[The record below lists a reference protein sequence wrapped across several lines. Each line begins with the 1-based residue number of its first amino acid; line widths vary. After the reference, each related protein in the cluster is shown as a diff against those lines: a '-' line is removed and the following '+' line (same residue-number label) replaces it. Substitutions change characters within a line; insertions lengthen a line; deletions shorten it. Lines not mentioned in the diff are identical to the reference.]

1 MVEFLNELDHMNN
14 FFRRLPLTTKLL
26 LLTLF
31 PILLIVYL
39 SIGIYQEK
47 TRSVQLI
54 QGYIE
59 RISESADIA
68 ELISTL
74 QMERRYSFAY
84 ALKKDM
90 DSREQMGAQRL
101 VTDLAIKKLDQ
112 RNDSTLRNFEDYTF
126 LKNLGGIRSAID
138 SGTSQDVVMQ
148 YYTTAIFRLNTLNVV
163 VPVGNNSYL
172 NPVFNDLVT
181 QKILSEMTTYLG
193 IIRSNFYNVLYTKKN
208 MVGTLYGLS
217 GVFDIYKSYEAELL
231 TKASPSFLE
240 EYKSISQ
247 NTALRPTMRYITKT
261 FQKFYFDSL
270 YDAETWWKISGEGTD
285 QLKNL
290 QQDII
295 PRVEASMNTIYNKE
309 VLGKQSALAFLV
321 IAVLVV
327 FGIMFYTTQVI
338 TQMLTGLNE
347 AAQKIARGI
356 TGVQI
361 SNDSHDV
368 IGSLGESISK
378 IDAHNKQLADAAD
391 AIGKGNFNVPFDPR
405 SEDDVLGT
413 AIIRMKDNLRRF
425 TMEIEKSKEQFREVA
440 DSAPVMIWMTDE
452 NKECIFV
459 NKGWLKFT
467 GKIKEQELGYGWI
480 EGMYP
485 DDYTRCAEVFEDAFM
500 QRKEY
505 SLEYRFRREDGEY
518 RWVRETGIPRYSAE
532 GKFEGYIGS
541 CIDVHETKMHEQRK
555 DDFIRMAS
563 HELKTPVTSI
573 KGYVQLL
580 LTMFRDHETSNANI
594 SSQAIQTSLS
604 TIDKQI
610 IKLNRLMSELLDLSR
625 IDSGKLELKMQNFDL
640 VDLVKET
647 VDDVQQTTQHQ
658 ILVNDKADC
667 RFFGDKDRIGQ
678 VLLNLLTNAV
688 KYSPKTNSIE
698 VNINKPSQNII
709 SISVKDHG
717 IGIDKKDHEKIFERF
732 YRVEGKTEQTYP
744 GFGIGLF
751 IASEIINRHNGTI
764 SVESEK
770 SKGSTFTFTL
780 PIAVN

>member
-1 MVEFLNELDHMNN
+1 MNN
-14 FFRRLPLTTKLL
+14 FFKRLPLTTKLL

-39 SIGIYQEK
+39 SIQIYHEK
-47 TRSVQLI
+47 TRNVQLI
-54 QGYIE
+54 QGYLE
-59 RISESADIA
+59 RIDESVDIA
-68 ELISTL
+68 DLISSL
-74 QMERRYSFAY
+74 QTERRYSFAY

-90 DSREQMGAQRL
+90 DSHTQMEAQRL
-101 VTDLAIKKLDQ
+101 VTDLAIKKLNN
-112 RNDSTLRNFEDYTF
+112 RNDSTLRNFEEYTS
-126 LKNLGGIRSAID
+126 LENLDGVRSAID
-138 SGTSQDVVMQ
+138 SGTSQEVVMQ

-172 NPVFNDLVT
+172 KPVFNDLVT
-181 QKILSEMTTYLG
+181 QKILSEMVTYLG
-193 IIRSNFYNVLYTKKN
+193 IIRSSFYNVLYTKEN

-217 GVFDIYKSYEAELL
+217 GIFDIYKSYEKELVA
-231 TKASPSFLE
+231 KGSPAFLE
-240 EYKSISQ
+240 EYRKILQ
-247 NTALRPTMRYITKT
+247 NTSLRPTMRYINKT
-261 FQKFYFDSL
+261 FQKSHFDSL
-270 YDAETWWKISGEGTD
+270 YDAETWWRISAAGTD
-285 QLKNL
+285 QLRNL

-295 PRVEASMNTIYNKE
+295 ERVQVSMNKVYSKE
-309 VLGKQSALAFLV
+309 VVSQQSVLALLI
-321 IAVLVV
+321 IAVLLV
-327 FGIMFYTTQVI
+327 FAIMFYTTQVI
-338 TQMLTGLNE
+338 THMLTGLNE
-347 AAQKIARGI
+347 SAQKIARGI
-356 TGVQI
+356 TGVPVQ
-361 SNDSHDV
+361 NVSHDV

-391 AIGKGNFNVPFDPR
+391 AIGKGNFNTPFEPR

-452 NKECIFV
+452 NKQCNFV

-467 GKIKEQELGYGWI
+467 GRKKEQELGYGWI
-480 EGMYP
+480 EGMHP
-485 DDYTRCAEVFEDAFM
+485 DDYTRCSEVFEDACS
-500 QRKEY
+500 RRREY

-518 RWVRETGIPRYSAE
+518 RWVRETGTPRYSGE

-541 CIDVHETKMHEQRK
+541 CMDVHETKMHEQRK

-580 LTMFRDHETSNANI
+580 LAMFRDHDVNKEKIPTKD
-594 SSQAIQTSLS
+594 IQTSLA

-640 VDLVKET
+640 NDLVKET
-647 VDDVQQTTQHQ
+647 VDDVQQMTKHE
-658 ILVNDKADC
+658 ILIDNKADC
-667 RFFGDKDRIGQ
+667 KLFGDKDRIGQ
-678 VLLNLLTNAV
+678 VLSNLLTNAI
-688 KYSPKTNSIE
+688 KYSPKTNSIQ
-698 VNINKPSQNII
+698 VNVRQPSQNII
-709 SISVKDHG
+709 SISVKDQG

-751 IASEIINRHNGTI
+751 IASEIVNRHNGTI

-780 PIAVN
+780 PIAVS

>member
-1 MVEFLNELDHMNN
+1 MNN

-68 ELISTL
+68 DLISTL

-101 VTDLAIKKLDQ
+101 TTDLAIKKLDQ
-112 RNDSTLRNFEDYTF
+112 RNDSTLRNFEEYTF
-126 LKNLGGIRSAID
+126 LKNLKGIRSAID

-148 YYTTAIFRLNTLNVV
+148 YYTTAIFRLNTLNIV

-240 EYKSISQ
+240 EYKRISQ
-247 NTALRPTMRYITKT
+247 NTALRPTMRYITKS

-270 YDAETWWKISGEGTD
+270 YDAETWWKVSGEGTD

-356 TGVQI
+356 TGVPI

-467 GKIKEQELGYGWI
+467 GKVKEQELGYGWI

-485 DDYTRCAEVFEDAFM
+485 DDYARCSEVFEDAFM
-500 QRKEY
+500 QRREY

-541 CIDVHETKMHEQRK
+541 CMDVHETKMHEQRK

-580 LTMFRDHETSNANI
+580 LTMFRDHDTSDANI
-594 SSQAIQTSLS
+594 SSQAIQTSLA

-625 IDSGKLELKMQNFDL
+625 IDSGKLELKMQNFDR

-698 VNINKPSQNII
+698 VNIYKPSQNII

>member
-1 MVEFLNELDHMNN
+1 MNN

-39 SIGIYQEK
+39 SIGIYREK
-47 TRSVQLI
+47 TRNVELI

-59 RISESADIA
+59 RIDESADIA
-68 ELISTL
+68 DLISSL
-74 QMERRYSFAY
+74 QSERRTSFAY
-84 ALKKDM
+84 AIKRDVNSRTEM
-90 DSREQMGAQRL
+90 DAQRL
-101 VTDLAIKKLDQ
+101 VTDLAIKKLRR
-112 RNDSTLRNFEDYTF
+112 RNDSMLTSFEEYTSLRNLDR
-126 LKNLGGIRSAID
+126 IRAAID

-163 VPVGNNSYL
+163 VPVTNNRYL
-172 NPVFNDLVT
+172 EPVFNDLII
-181 QKILSEMTTYLG
+181 QKILSEMVTYLG

-208 MVGTLYGLS
+208 MANTLYGLL
-217 GVFDIYKSYEAELL
+217 GVFEIYKSYETELL
-231 TKASPSFLE
+231 AKAPPPFLQ
-240 EYKSISQ
+240 EYKRTSQ
-247 NTALRPTMRYITKT
+247 NSALRPTIRYITKT
-261 FQKFYFDSL
+261 FEKFHFDSL
-270 YDAETWWKISGEGTD
+270 YDAETWWKISGDGTD
-285 QLKNL
+285 ELKNL
-290 QQDII
+290 QHDIMQ
-295 PRVEASMNTIYNKE
+295 RVQANMNTIYNKE
-309 VLGKQSALAFLV
+309 VLSKQSTLAFLA
-321 IAVLVV
+321 IAVVVV
-327 FGIMFYTTQVI
+327 FGIMLYTTQVI

-347 AAQKIARGI
+347 AAQKISRGI
-356 TGVQI
+356 TGVPVA
-361 SNDSHDV
+361 NESHDV
-368 IGSLGESISK
+368 IGSLGQSISK

-405 SEDDVLGT
+405 SEDDILGT

-452 NKECIFV
+452 NKQCNFV

-467 GKIKEQELGYGWI
+467 GRKKEEELGYGWI
-480 EGMYP
+480 EGMHP
-485 DDYTRCAEVFEDAFM
+485 EDYSRCSEVFDHAFS
-500 QRKEY
+500 QRREY

-532 GKFEGYIGS
+532 GKFEGFIGS
-541 CIDVHETKMHEQRK
+541 CIDIHETKMHEDRK

-580 LTMFRDHETSNANI
+580 LNMFRDYEAGKENI
-594 SSQAIQTSLS
+594 SSQMIQTSLA

-625 IDSGKLELKMQNFDL
+625 IDSGKLDLKMQNFD
-640 VDLVKET
+640 VNDLVRET
-647 VDDVQQTTQHQ
+647 VDDLQQTTRHE
-658 ILVNDKADC
+658 IRIKNNVDC
-667 RFFGDKDRIGQ
+667 KLFGDKDRIGQ
-678 VLLNLLTNAV
+678 VLLNLLTNAI

-698 VNINKPSQNII
+698 VDVYRPSQNII
-709 SISVKDHG
+709 SISVRDHG

-751 IASEIINRHNGTI
+751 IASEIVNRHNGTI
-764 SVESEK
+764 YVESEK

-780 PIAVN
+780 PISAS

>member
-1 MVEFLNELDHMNN
+1 MNN
-14 FFRRLPLTTKLL
+14 FFRRLPLTVKLL

-31 PILLIVYL
+31 PILLIAYL
-39 SIGIYQEK
+39 SIQIYHEK
-47 TRSVQLI
+47 TRNVQLI

-59 RISESADIA
+59 RIDESADIS
-68 ELISTL
+68 ELIGSL
-74 QMERRYSFAY
+74 QMERRHSFAY
-84 ALKKDM
+84 ALRKDP
-90 DSREQMGAQRL
+90 DSRTQMKAQRQ

-112 RNDSTLRNFEDYTF
+112 RNDSTLRNFEDYTS
-126 LKNLGGIRSAID
+126 LKNLDAIRFAID

-148 YYTTAIFRLNTLNVV
+148 YYTAAIFRLNTLNVV
-163 VPVGNNSYL
+163 VPVGNNAYL
-172 NPVFNDLVT
+172 KPVFNDLVT

-208 MVGTLYGLS
+208 MVGTLYALS
-217 GVFDIYKSYEAELL
+217 GIVDIYRSYETELL
-231 TKASPSFLE
+231 TKGSPAFLD
-240 EYKSISQ
+240 EYKRASQ
-247 NTALRPTMRYITKT
+247 NTALRPTMRYINKT

-270 YDAETWWKISGEGTD
+270 YDGETWWKISGEGAD

-290 QQDII
+290 QEDII
-295 PRVEASMNTIYNKE
+295 KRVQVRMNNVYSKE
-309 VLGKQSALAFLV
+309 VISQQSTLALLI

-327 FGIMFYTTQVI
+327 FAIMFYTTQII

-347 AAQKIARGI
+347 AAQKISQGLTGI
-356 TGVQI
+356 EIPAV
-361 SNDSHDV
+361 SHDV

-405 SEDDVLGT
+405 SEDDVLGI

-440 DSAPVMIWMTDE
+440 DSAPVMIWMTDD
-452 NKECIFV
+452 NKQCNFV

-467 GKIKEQELGYGWI
+467 GRKKDEELGYGWI

-485 DDYTRCAEVFEDAFM
+485 EDYTRCSEVFEDAFT
-500 QRKEY
+500 QRREY

-532 GKFEGYIGS
+532 AKFEGFIGS
-541 CIDVHETKMHEQRK
+541 CIDIHETKLHEQRK

-580 LTMFRDHETSNANI
+580 LTMFRDYEASKENI
-594 SSQAIQTSLS
+594 PSQAIQTSLS

-640 VDLVKET
+640 NDLIRET
-647 VDDVQQTTQHQ
+647 VDDVQQTTRHE
-658 ILVNDKADC
+658 ILINNKANC
-667 RFFGDKDRIGQ
+667 QLFGDKDRIAQ
-678 VLLNLLTNAV
+678 VLLNLLTNAI

-698 VNINKPSQNII
+698 VNVYKPSQNII
-709 SISVKDHG
+709 SISVSDHG
-717 IGIDKKDHEKIFERF
+717 IGIDKKDHERIFERF

-751 IASEIINRHNGTI
+751 IASEIVNRHNGTI
-764 SVESEK
+764 YVESEK

-780 PIAVN
+780 PISAS

>member
-1 MVEFLNELDHMNN
+1 MNN
-14 FFRRLPLTTKLL
+14 FFRRLSLTAKLL

-31 PILLIVYL
+31 PIILIVYL
-39 SIGIYQEK
+39 SIGIYREK
-47 TRSVQLI
+47 TRNVELI

-59 RISESADIA
+59 RIDESADIA
-68 ELISTL
+68 DLVSNL
-74 QMERRYSFAY
+74 QTERRHSFAF

-90 DSREQMGAQRL
+90 DSRTQMDAQRL

-112 RNDSTLRNFEDYTF
+112 RNDSILKNFEDYTS
-126 LKNLGGIRSAID
+126 LRTLGAVRSAID

-148 YYTTAIFRLNTLNVV
+148 YFTTAIFRLNTLNVV
-163 VPVGNNSYL
+163 VPVSNNRYL
-172 NPVFNDLVT
+172 KPVFNDLVT
-181 QKILSEMTTYLG
+181 QKILSEMVTYLG

-217 GVFDIYKSYEAELL
+217 GVFEIYKSYETELL
-231 TKASPSFLE
+231 AKASPPFLE
-240 EYKSISQ
+240 QYKRTSE
-247 NTALRPTMRYITKT
+247 NTALRPTMRFVIKT

-270 YDAETWWKISGEGTD
+270 YDAETWWKISGDGTD
-285 QLKNL
+285 QLRNL
-290 QQDII
+290 QQDLINS
-295 PRVEASMNTIYNKE
+295 VQASMNTIYNKE
-309 VLGKQSALAFLV
+309 VLGKQSTLAFLA
-321 IAVLVV
+321 IAVVVV
-327 FGIMFYTTQVI
+327 FGIMLYTTQVI
-338 TQMLTGLNE
+338 TQMLSGLND

-356 TGVQI
+356 TGVPI
-361 SNDSHDV
+361 GNVSHDV

-452 NKECIFV
+452 NKQCNFV
-459 NKGWLKFT
+459 NKGWLRFT
-467 GKIKEQELGYGWI
+467 GRKKEEELGYGWI
-480 EGMYP
+480 EGMHP
-485 DDYTRCAEVFEDAFM
+485 DDYTRCSELFDDAFM
-500 QRKEY
+500 HQREY

-532 GKFEGYIGS
+532 GTFEGYIGS

-580 LTMFRDHETSNANI
+580 LTMFRDYDARKENI

-604 TIDKQI
+604 TIDKQV

-625 IDSGKLELKMQNFDL
+625 IDSGKLELKMQSFDL
-640 VDLVKET
+640 NDLVKET
-647 VDDVQQTTQHQ
+647 VDDVQQTTRHQ
-658 ILVNDKADC
+658 ILINNVPDC
-667 RFFGDKDRIGQ
+667 RLFGDKDRIGQ
-678 VLLNLLTNAV
+678 VLLNLLTNAI

-698 VNINKPSQNII
+698 VNVYRPSKDIV

-717 IGIDKKDHEKIFERF
+717 IGIDKKDHERIFERF

-751 IASEIINRHNGTI
+751 IASEIVYRHNGTI

-780 PIAVN
+780 PVSAS

>member
-1 MVEFLNELDHMNN
+1 
-14 FFRRLPLTTKLL
+14 
-26 LLTLF
+26 
-31 PILLIVYL
+31 
-39 SIGIYQEK
+39 
-47 TRSVQLI
+47 VQ
-54 QGYIE
+54 
-59 RISESADIA
+59 
-68 ELISTL
+68 
-74 QMERRYSFAY
+74 
-84 ALKKDM
+84 
-90 DSREQMGAQRL
+90 
-101 VTDLAIKKLDQ
+101 
-112 RNDSTLRNFEDYTF
+112 
-126 LKNLGGIRSAID
+126 
-138 SGTSQDVVMQ
+138 
-148 YYTTAIFRLNTLNVV
+148 
-163 VPVGNNSYL
+163 
-172 NPVFNDLVT
+172 
-181 QKILSEMTTYLG
+181 
-193 IIRSNFYNVLYTKKN
+193 
-208 MVGTLYGLS
+208 
-217 GVFDIYKSYEAELL
+217 
-231 TKASPSFLE
+231 
-240 EYKSISQ
+240 
-247 NTALRPTMRYITKT
+247 
-261 FQKFYFDSL
+261 
-270 YDAETWWKISGEGTD
+270 
-285 QLKNL
+285 
-290 QQDII
+290 
-295 PRVEASMNTIYNKE
+295 ASMNTVYNKE
-309 VLGKQSALAFLV
+309 VMGQQSALALLI

-327 FGIMFYTTQVI
+327 FAIMFYTTQVI
-338 TQMLTGLNE
+338 THLLTGLNE

-356 TGVQI
+356 TGVEI
-361 SNDSHDV
+361 KNVSHDV

-459 NKGWLKFT
+459 NKGWLRFT
-467 GKIKEQELGYGWI
+467 GKVKEQELGYGWI

-485 DDYTRCAEVFEDAFM
+485 DDYARCSEVFEDAFM
-500 QRKEY
+500 QRREY

-541 CIDVHETKMHEQRK
+541 CMDVHETKMHEQRK

-580 LTMFRDHETSNANI
+580 LTMFRDHDTSDANI
-594 SSQAIQTSLS
+594 SSQAIQTSLA

-658 ILVNDKADC
+658 ILVKDKADC

-698 VNINKPSQNII
+698 VNIYKPSQNII

>member
-1 MVEFLNELDHMNN
+1 MNN
-14 FFRRLPLTTKLL
+14 FFRRLPITTKLL

-39 SIGIYQEK
+39 SIGIYREK
-47 TRSVQLI
+47 TRNVELI

-59 RISESADIA
+59 RIDESADIA
-68 ELISTL
+68 ELIASL
-74 QMERRYSFAY
+74 QTERRYSFAY

-90 DSREQMGAQRL
+90 DSRTEMDAQRL

-112 RNDSTLRNFEDYTF
+112 RNDSILYNFEDYTS
-126 LKNLGGIRSAID
+126 LRNLDGIRSAID
-138 SGTSQDVVMQ
+138 SGTSQEVVMQ
-148 YYTTAIFRLNTLNVV
+148 YYTTAIFRLNTLNVTI
-163 VPVGNNSYL
+163 PVSNNRYL
-172 NPVFNDLVT
+172 KPVFNDLVT
-181 QKILSEMTTYLG
+181 QKILSEMVTYLG

-217 GVFDIYKSYEAELL
+217 GVFDIYKSYEIELL
-231 TKASPSFLE
+231 TKASPPFLD
-240 EYKSISQ
+240 EYKRASQ

-270 YDAETWWKISGEGTD
+270 YDAETWWRISGDGTD

-290 QQDII
+290 QQEII
-295 PRVEASMNTIYNKE
+295 LRVQASMNTIYNKE
-309 VLGKQSALAFLV
+309 VLSKQSALAFLA
-321 IAVLVV
+321 IAVVVV
-327 FGIMFYTTQVI
+327 FGFMFYTTHII

-347 AAQKIARGI
+347 AAQKISRGI
-356 TGVQI
+356 TGVPI
-361 SNDSHDV
+361 TNVSRDV

-378 IDAHNKQLADAAD
+378 IDAHNKQLADAAE

-405 SEDDVLGT
+405 SEDDILGA

-452 NKECIFV
+452 YKQCNFV

-467 GKIKEQELGYGWI
+467 GRKKEEELGYGWI
-480 EGMYP
+480 EGMHP
-485 DDYTRCAEVFEDAFM
+485 DDYARCTEVFEDAFL
-500 QRKEY
+500 QRREY

-532 GKFEGYIGS
+532 AKFEGFIGS
-541 CIDVHETKMHEQRK
+541 CIDIHETKIHEQRK

-580 LTMFRDHETSNANI
+580 LTMFRDYEGNKKKMSSET
-594 SSQAIQTSLS
+594 IQTSLS

-625 IDSGKLELKMQNFDL
+625 IDSGKLELKMQDFDVNDL
-640 VDLVKET
+640 VRET
-647 VDDVQQTTQHQ
+647 VDDLRQTTRHE
-658 ILVNDKADC
+658 IHIKNNGDC
-667 RFFGDKDRIGQ
+667 KLFGDKDRIAQ
-678 VLLNLLTNAV
+678 VLLNLLTNAI
-688 KYSPKTNSIE
+688 KYSPTTNSIE
-698 VNINKPSQNII
+698 VDVYKPSENII
-709 SISVKDHG
+709 SISVRDQG
-717 IGIDKKDHEKIFERF
+717 IGIDKKHHEKIFERF

-751 IASEIINRHNGTI
+751 IASEIVNRHNGTI
-764 SVESEK
+764 YVESEK
-770 SKGSTFTFTL
+770 NKGSTFTFTL
-780 PIAVN
+780 PITES

>member
-1 MVEFLNELDHMNN
+1 MNN

-26 LLTLF
+26 LLTLV

-39 SIGIYQEK
+39 SIGIYHDK
-47 TRSVQLI
+47 TRNVQLI

-59 RISESADIA
+59 RIDESADIA
-68 ELISTL
+68 ELIGSL
-74 QMERRYSFAY
+74 QTERRHSFAY
-84 ALKKDM
+84 ALKKDIG
-90 DSREQMGAQRL
+90 SRTEMKTQRL

-112 RNDSTLRNFEDYTF
+112 RNDSTLRNFEDYTS
-126 LKNLGGIRSAID
+126 LKNLNAVRSAID
-138 SGTSQDVVMQ
+138 TGTSQDVVMQ
-148 YYTTAIFRLNTLNVV
+148 YYTTAIFRLNTLNMV

-172 NPVFNDLVT
+172 KPVFTDLVT
-181 QKILSEMTTYLG
+181 QKILSEMATYLG

-217 GVFDIYKSYEAELL
+217 GVFDIYKSYETELL

-240 EYKSISQ
+240 EYKRISQ

-261 FQKFYFDSL
+261 FQKFHFDSL
-270 YDAETWWKISGEGTD
+270 YDAETWWRISADATD
-285 QLKNL
+285 QLRDL
-290 QQDII
+290 QQNII
-295 PRVEASMNTIYNKE
+295 KRVQASMNTAYNKE
-309 VLGKQSALAFLV
+309 VVGQQSALALLI

-327 FGIMFYTTQVI
+327 FAIMFYTTQVI
-338 TQMLTGLNE
+338 THMLTGLNE

-361 SNDSHDV
+361 SNESHDV
-368 IGSLGESISK
+368 IGSLGDSIAK

-391 AIGKGNFNVPFDPR
+391 AIGKGNFNVPFNPR
-405 SEDDVLGT
+405 SDDDVLGA

-452 NKECIFV
+452 NKQCNFV
-459 NKGWLKFT
+459 NKGWLNFT
-467 GKIKEQELGYGWI
+467 GRKKEQELGYGWI
-480 EGMYP
+480 EGMHP
-485 DDYTRCAEVFEDAFM
+485 DDYTRCSEVFEEAFM
-500 QRKEY
+500 QRREY

-532 GKFEGYIGS
+532 GTFEGYIGS

-580 LTMFRDHETSNANI
+580 LTMFSEHDLGKDGL

-640 VDLVKET
+640 NDLVKET
-647 VDDVQQTTQHQ
+647 VDDVQQTTKHQ
-658 ILVNDKADC
+658 ILINNDADC
-667 RFFGDKDRIGQ
+667 KLFGDKDRISQ
-678 VLLNLLTNAV
+678 VLLNLLTNAI

-698 VNINKPSQNII
+698 VNVHRPSQSIV

-764 SVESEK
+764 FVESEK

-780 PIAVN
+780 PITEN

>member
-1 MVEFLNELDHMNN
+1 MNN

-31 PILLIVYL
+31 PIVLIVYL
-39 SIGIYQEK
+39 SIGIYREK
-47 TRSVQLI
+47 TRNVELI

-59 RISESADIA
+59 RIDESADIA
-68 ELISTL
+68 ELISSL
-74 QMERRYSFAY
+74 QSERRTSFAY
-84 ALKKDM
+84 AIKRDVSSRTEM
-90 DSREQMGAQRL
+90 DAQRL
-101 VTDLAIKKLDQ
+101 VTDLAIKKLRR
-112 RNDSTLRNFEDYTF
+112 RNDSLLTSFEEYTSLRNLD
-126 LKNLGGIRSAID
+126 GIRAAID

-163 VPVGNNSYL
+163 VPVTNNRYL
-172 NPVFNDLVT
+172 EPVFNDLII
-181 QKILSEMTTYLG
+181 QKILSEMVTYLG

-208 MVGTLYGLS
+208 MANTLYGLL
-217 GVFDIYKSYEAELL
+217 GVFEIYKSYETELL
-231 TKASPSFLE
+231 AKAPPPFLR
-240 EYKSISQ
+240 EYKRTSQ
-247 NTALRPTMRYITKT
+247 NSALRPTIRYITKT
-261 FQKFYFDSL
+261 FEKFHFDSL
-270 YDAETWWKISGEGTD
+270 YDAETWWKISGDGTD
-285 QLKNL
+285 ELRNL
-290 QQDII
+290 QQDIMQ
-295 PRVEASMNTIYNKE
+295 RVQANMNTIYNKE
-309 VLGKQSALAFLV
+309 VLSKQSTLAFLA
-321 IAVLVV
+321 IAVVVV
-327 FGIMFYTTQVI
+327 FGIMLYTTQVI

-347 AAQKIARGI
+347 AAQKISRGI
-356 TGVQI
+356 TGVPVAYE
-361 SNDSHDV
+361 SHDV
-368 IGSLGESISK
+368 IGSLGQSISK

-405 SEDDVLGT
+405 SEDDILGT

-452 NKECIFV
+452 NKQCNFV

-467 GKIKEQELGYGWI
+467 GRKKEEELGYGWI
-480 EGMYP
+480 EGMHP
-485 DDYTRCAEVFEDAFM
+485 EDYSRCSEVFDHAFS
-500 QRKEY
+500 QRREY

-532 GKFEGYIGS
+532 GKFEGFIGS
-541 CIDVHETKMHEQRK
+541 CIDIHETKMHEDRK

-580 LTMFRDHETSNANI
+580 LNMFRDYEAGKENI
-594 SSQAIQTSLS
+594 SSQMIQTSLA

-625 IDSGKLELKMQNFDL
+625 IDSGKLELKMQNFD
-640 VDLVKET
+640 VNDLVRET
-647 VDDVQQTTQHQ
+647 VDDLQQTTRHE
-658 ILVNDKADC
+658 IRIKNNVDC
-667 RFFGDKDRIGQ
+667 KLFGDKDRIGQ
-678 VLLNLLTNAV
+678 VLLNLLTNAI

-698 VNINKPSQNII
+698 VDVYRPSQNII
-709 SISVKDHG
+709 SISVRDHG

-751 IASEIINRHNGTI
+751 IASEIVNRHNGTI
-764 SVESEK
+764 YVESEK

-780 PIAVN
+780 PISAS

>member
-1 MVEFLNELDHMNN
+1 MNN

-39 SIGIYQEK
+39 SIGIYREK

-84 ALKKDM
+84 AIKKDI
-90 DSREQMGAQRL
+90 DSQEQMEAQRL
-101 VTDLAIKKLDQ
+101 VTDLAIKKLGQ

-126 LKNLGGIRSAID
+126 LKNLNGIRSAID
-138 SGTSQDVVMQ
+138 RGTSQDVVMQ

-163 VPVGNNSYL
+163 VPVSNNSYL

-181 QKILSEMTTYLG
+181 QKILSEMTTYMG
-193 IIRSNFYNVLYTKKN
+193 IIRSNFYSALYTKKN
-208 MVGTLYGLS
+208 MVGTLYGVS
-217 GVFDIYKSYEAELL
+217 GIFDIYKSYEAELL
-231 TKASPSFLE
+231 TKASPLFIE
-240 EYKSISQ
+240 EYKKISQ

-261 FQKFYFDSL
+261 FEKSHFDSL
-270 YDAETWWKISGEGTD
+270 YDAENWWKISGEGTD

-361 SNDSHDV
+361 SNVSHDV

-378 IDAHNKQLADAAD
+378 IDVHNKQLADAAD

-467 GKIKEQELGYGWI
+467 GKIKEEELGYGWI

-485 DDYTRCAEVFEDAFM
+485 DDYTRCAEVFDDAFM
-500 QRKEY
+500 QRREY

-580 LTMFRDHETSNANI
+580 LTMFRDYDTGNANI

-625 IDSGKLELKMQNFDL
+625 IDSGRLELKMQKFDL

-658 ILVNDKADC
+658 IFLNDKADC
-667 RFFGDKDRIGQ
+667 KFFGDKDRIGQ

-698 VNINKPSQNII
+698 VNIYKPSQNIV

-717 IGIDKKDHEKIFERF
+717 IGIDKKDHDKIFERF

>member
-1 MVEFLNELDHMNN
+1 MNN
-14 FFRRLPLTTKLL
+14 FFKRLPLTTKLL

-39 SIGIYQEK
+39 SIQIYHEK
-47 TRSVQLI
+47 TRNVQLI

-59 RISESADIA
+59 RIDESADIA
-68 ELISTL
+68 ELISSL
-74 QMERRYSFAY
+74 QTERRYSFGY

-90 DSREQMGAQRL
+90 DSHTQMEAQRL
-101 VTDLAIKKLDQ
+101 VTDLAIKKLNN
-112 RNDSTLRNFEDYTF
+112 RNDSTLRNFEEYTS
-126 LKNLGGIRSAID
+126 LENLDGVRSAID
-138 SGTSQDVVMQ
+138 SGTSQEVVMQ

-172 NPVFNDLVT
+172 KPVFNDLVT
-181 QKILSEMTTYLG
+181 QKILSEMVTYLG
-193 IIRSNFYNVLYTKKN
+193 IIRSGFYNVLYTKEN
-208 MVGTLYGLS
+208 MVGALYGLS
-217 GVFDIYKSYEAELL
+217 GIFDIYKSYEKELL
-231 TKASPSFLE
+231 TKGSPAFLG
-240 EYKSISQ
+240 EYRKILQ
-247 NTALRPTMRYITKT
+247 NTSLRPTMRYINKT
-261 FQKFYFDSL
+261 FQKSYFDSL
-270 YDAETWWKISGEGTD
+270 YDAETWWKISAAGTD
-285 QLKNL
+285 ELKNL

-295 PRVEASMNTIYNKE
+295 ERVQVSMNKVYSKE
-309 VLGKQSALAFLV
+309 VVSQQSVLALLI
-321 IAVLVV
+321 IAVLLV
-327 FGIMFYTTQVI
+327 FAIMFYTTQVI
-338 TQMLTGLNE
+338 THMLTGLNE
-347 AAQKIARGI
+347 SAQKIARGI
-356 TGVQI
+356 TGVPVQ
-361 SNDSHDV
+361 NVSHDV

-391 AIGKGNFNVPFDPR
+391 AIGKGNFNTPFEPR

-452 NKECIFV
+452 NKQCNFV

-467 GKIKEQELGYGWI
+467 GRKKEQELGYGWI
-480 EGMYP
+480 EGMHP
-485 DDYTRCAEVFEDAFM
+485 DDYTRCSEVFEDAFS
-500 QRKEY
+500 RRREY

-518 RWVRETGIPRYSAE
+518 RWVRETGIPRYSVE

-541 CIDVHETKMHEQRK
+541 CMDVHETKMHEQRK

-580 LTMFRDHETSNANI
+580 LAMFRDHDVNKEKIPTKD
-594 SSQAIQTSLS
+594 IQTSLA

-640 VDLVKET
+640 NDLVKET
-647 VDDVQQTTQHQ
+647 VDDVQQMTKHE
-658 ILVNDKADC
+658 ILIDNKADC
-667 RFFGDKDRIGQ
+667 KLFGDKDRIGQ
-678 VLLNLLTNAV
+678 VLSNLLTNAI

-698 VNINKPSQNII
+698 VNVRQPSQNII
-709 SISVKDHG
+709 SISVKDQG

-751 IASEIINRHNGTI
+751 IASEIVNRHNGTI

-780 PIAVN
+780 PIAVS

>member
-1 MVEFLNELDHMNN
+1 MNN

-26 LLTLF
+26 LLTLV

-39 SIGIYQEK
+39 SIEIYHQK
-47 TRSVQLI
+47 TRNVQLI

-59 RISESADIA
+59 RIDESADIA
-68 ELISTL
+68 ELIASL
-74 QMERRYSFAY
+74 QTECRHSFAY
-84 ALKKDM
+84 ALTRDIN
-90 DSREQMGAQRL
+90 SHTQMETQRL

-112 RNDSTLRNFEDYTF
+112 RNDSTLRNFEDYTS
-126 LKNLGGIRSAID
+126 LKNLNGVRASID
-138 SGTSQDVVMQ
+138 SGTSQDIVMQ

-163 VPVGNNSYL
+163 VPAGNNSYL
-172 NPVFNDLVT
+172 KPVFNDLIT
-181 QKILSEMTTYLG
+181 QKILSEMATYLG
-193 IIRSNFYNVLYTKKN
+193 IIRSNFYNVLYTRKN
-208 MVGTLYGLS
+208 MVGILYGLS
-217 GVFDIYKSYEAELL
+217 GIFDLYKSYEIELL
-231 TKASPSFLE
+231 TKASPPFLE
-240 EYKSISQ
+240 EYKKVSQ
-247 NTALRPTMRYITKT
+247 NTALRPTMRYINKT
-261 FQKFYFDSL
+261 FQKSYFDSL
-270 YDAETWWKISGEGTD
+270 YDAETWWKISAAGID
-285 QLKNL
+285 QLKDI
-290 QQDII
+290 QQNII
-295 PRVEASMNTIYNKE
+295 KRVQASMNTVYNKE
-309 VLGKQSALAFLV
+309 VMGQQSALALLI

-327 FGIMFYTTQVI
+327 FAIMFYTTQVI
-338 TQMLTGLNE
+338 THLLTGLNE

-356 TGVQI
+356 TGVEI
-361 SNDSHDV
+361 KNVSHDV
-368 IGSLGESISK
+368 IGSLGESILK
-378 IDAHNKQLADAAD
+378 IDAHNKQLAEAAD

-405 SEDDVLGT
+405 SADDVLGA
-413 AIIRMKDNLRRF
+413 AIIRMKENLRRF

-452 NKECIFV
+452 NKQCNFV
-459 NKGWLKFT
+459 NKGWLNFSGRK
-467 GKIKEQELGYGWI
+467 KEQELGYGWI
-480 EGMYP
+480 EGMHP
-485 DDYTRCAEVFEDAFM
+485 DDYTRCAEVFDDAFV
-500 QRKEY
+500 QRREY

-532 GKFEGYIGS
+532 GTFEGYIGS

-580 LTMFRDHETSNANI
+580 LTMFREHDLSKEGLYP
-594 SSQAIQTSLS
+594 QAIQTSLS

-640 VDLVKET
+640 NDLVKET
-647 VDDVQQTTQHQ
+647 VDDLQQTTKHQ
-658 ILVNDKADC
+658 ILVNNNADC
-667 RFFGDKDRIGQ
+667 KLFGDKDRISQ
-678 VLLNLLTNAV
+678 VLLNLLTNAI
-688 KYSPKTNSIE
+688 KYSPKTDSIE
-698 VNINKPSQNII
+698 INVCRPSQSIV
-709 SISVKDHG
+709 SISVKDNG

-770 SKGSTFTFTL
+770 SKGATFTFTL
-780 PIAVN
+780 PVAKN

>member
-1 MVEFLNELDHMNN
+1 MNN

-26 LLTLF
+26 LLTLV

-39 SIGIYQEK
+39 SIEIYHQK
-47 TRSVQLI
+47 TRNVKLI

-59 RISESADIA
+59 RIDESADIA
-68 ELISTL
+68 ELIASL
-74 QMERRYSFAY
+74 QTECRHSFAY
-84 ALKKDM
+84 ALTRDI
-90 DSREQMGAQRL
+90 DSHTQMETQRL

-112 RNDSTLRNFEDYTF
+112 RNDSTLRNFEDYTS
-126 LKNLGGIRSAID
+126 LKNLNGVRAAID
-138 SGTSQDVVMQ
+138 RGTSQDIVMQ

-163 VPVGNNSYL
+163 VPAGNNSYL
-172 NPVFNDLVT
+172 KPVFNDLIT
-181 QKILSEMTTYLG
+181 QKILSEMATYLG
-193 IIRSNFYNVLYTKKN
+193 IIRSNFYNVLYTRKN
-208 MVGTLYGLS
+208 MVGILYGLS
-217 GVFDIYKSYEAELL
+217 GIFDLYKSYEIELL
-231 TKASPSFLE
+231 TKASPPFLE
-240 EYKSISQ
+240 EYKKVSQ
-247 NTALRPTMRYITKT
+247 NTALRPTMRYINKT
-261 FQKFYFDSL
+261 FQKSYFDSL
-270 YDAETWWKISGEGTD
+270 YDAETWWKISAAGID
-285 QLKNL
+285 QLKDI
-290 QQDII
+290 QQNII
-295 PRVEASMNTIYNKE
+295 KRVQASMNTVYNKE
-309 VLGKQSALAFLV
+309 VMGQQSALALLI

-327 FGIMFYTTQVI
+327 FAIMFYTTQVI
-338 TQMLTGLNE
+338 THLLTGLNE

-356 TGVQI
+356 TGVEI
-361 SNDSHDV
+361 KNVSHDV
-368 IGSLGESISK
+368 IGSLGESILK
-378 IDAHNKQLADAAD
+378 IDAHNKQLAEAAD

-405 SEDDVLGT
+405 SADDVLGA
-413 AIIRMKDNLRRF
+413 AIIRMKENLRRF

-452 NKECIFV
+452 NKQCNFV
-459 NKGWLKFT
+459 NKGWLNFSGRK
-467 GKIKEQELGYGWI
+467 KEQELGYGWI
-480 EGMYP
+480 EGMHP
-485 DDYTRCAEVFEDAFM
+485 DDYTRCAEVFDDAFV
-500 QRKEY
+500 QRREY

-532 GKFEGYIGS
+532 GTFEGYIGS

-580 LTMFRDHETSNANI
+580 LTMFREHDLSKEGLYP
-594 SSQAIQTSLS
+594 QAIQTSLS

-640 VDLVKET
+640 NDLVKET
-647 VDDVQQTTQHQ
+647 VDDLQQTTKHQ
-658 ILVNDKADC
+658 ILVNNNADC
-667 RFFGDKDRIGQ
+667 KLFGDKDRISQ
-678 VLLNLLTNAV
+678 VLLNLLTNAI
-688 KYSPKTNSIE
+688 KYSPKTDSIE
-698 VNINKPSQNII
+698 INVCRPSQSIV
-709 SISVKDHG
+709 SISVKDNG

-770 SKGSTFTFTL
+770 SKGATFTFTL
-780 PIAVN
+780 PVAKN

>member
-1 MVEFLNELDHMNN
+1 MNN

-26 LLTLF
+26 LLTLV

-39 SIGIYQEK
+39 SIEIYHQK
-47 TRSVQLI
+47 TRNVQLI

-59 RISESADIA
+59 RIDESADIA
-68 ELISTL
+68 ELIASL
-74 QMERRYSFAY
+74 QTECRHSFAY
-84 ALKKDM
+84 ALTRDI
-90 DSREQMGAQRL
+90 DSHTQMETQRL

-112 RNDSTLRNFEDYTF
+112 RNDSTLRNFEDYTS
-126 LKNLGGIRSAID
+126 LKNLNGVRASID
-138 SGTSQDVVMQ
+138 SGTSQDIVMQ

-163 VPVGNNSYL
+163 VPAGNNSYL
-172 NPVFNDLVT
+172 KPVFNDLIT
-181 QKILSEMTTYLG
+181 QKILSEMATYLG
-193 IIRSNFYNVLYTKKN
+193 IIRSNFYNVLYTRKN
-208 MVGTLYGLS
+208 MVGILYGLS
-217 GVFDIYKSYEAELL
+217 GIFDLYKSYEIELL
-231 TKASPSFLE
+231 TKASPPFLE
-240 EYKSISQ
+240 EYKKVSQ
-247 NTALRPTMRYITKT
+247 NTALRPTMRYINKT
-261 FQKFYFDSL
+261 FQKSYFDSL
-270 YDAETWWKISGEGTD
+270 YDAETWWKISAAGID
-285 QLKNL
+285 QLKDI
-290 QQDII
+290 QQNII
-295 PRVEASMNTIYNKE
+295 KRVQASMNTVYNKE
-309 VLGKQSALAFLV
+309 VMGQQSALALLI

-327 FGIMFYTTQVI
+327 FAIMFYTTQVI
-338 TQMLTGLNE
+338 THLLTGLNE

-356 TGVQI
+356 TGVEI
-361 SNDSHDV
+361 KNVSHDV
-368 IGSLGESISK
+368 IGSLGESILK
-378 IDAHNKQLADAAD
+378 IDAHNKQLAEAAD

-405 SEDDVLGT
+405 SADDVLGA
-413 AIIRMKDNLRRF
+413 AIIRMKENLRRF

-452 NKECIFV
+452 NKQCNFV
-459 NKGWLKFT
+459 NKGWLNFSGRK
-467 GKIKEQELGYGWI
+467 KEQELGYGWI
-480 EGMYP
+480 EGMHP
-485 DDYTRCAEVFEDAFM
+485 DDYTRCAEVFDDAFV
-500 QRKEY
+500 QRREY

-532 GKFEGYIGS
+532 GTFEGYIGS

-580 LTMFRDHETSNANI
+580 LTMFREHDLSKEGLYP
-594 SSQAIQTSLS
+594 QAIQTSLS

-640 VDLVKET
+640 NDLVKET
-647 VDDVQQTTQHQ
+647 VDDLQQTTKHQ
-658 ILVNDKADC
+658 ILVNNNADC
-667 RFFGDKDRIGQ
+667 KLFGDKDRISQ
-678 VLLNLLTNAV
+678 VLLNLLTNAI
-688 KYSPKTNSIE
+688 KYSPKTDSIE
-698 VNINKPSQNII
+698 INVCRPSQSIV
-709 SISVKDHG
+709 SISVKDNG

-770 SKGSTFTFTL
+770 SKGATFTFTL
-780 PIAVN
+780 PVAKN

>member
-1 MVEFLNELDHMNN
+1 MNN

-31 PILLIVYL
+31 PTLLIVYL

-68 ELISTL
+68 DLISTL

-101 VTDLAIKKLDQ
+101 TTDLAIKKLDQ
-112 RNDSTLRNFEDYTF
+112 RNDSTLRNFEEYTF
-126 LKNLGGIRSAID
+126 LKNLKGIRSAID

-148 YYTTAIFRLNTLNVV
+148 YYTTAIFRLNTLNIV

-240 EYKSISQ
+240 EYKRISQ
-247 NTALRPTMRYITKT
+247 NTALRPTMRYITKS

-270 YDAETWWKISGEGTD
+270 YDAETWWKVSGEGTD

-356 TGVQI
+356 TGVPI

-467 GKIKEQELGYGWI
+467 GKVKEQELGYGWI

-485 DDYTRCAEVFEDAFM
+485 DDYARCSEVFEDAFM
-500 QRKEY
+500 QRREY

-541 CIDVHETKMHEQRK
+541 CMDVHETKMHEQRK

-580 LTMFRDHETSNANI
+580 LTMFKDHDTSDANI
-594 SSQAIQTSLS
+594 SSQAIQTSLA

-658 ILVNDKADC
+658 ILVKDKADC

-698 VNINKPSQNII
+698 VNIYKPSQNII

>member
-1 MVEFLNELDHMNN
+1 MNN

-31 PILLIVYL
+31 PIVLIVYL
-39 SIGIYQEK
+39 SIGIYREK
-47 TRSVQLI
+47 TRNVELI

-59 RISESADIA
+59 RIDESADIA
-68 ELISTL
+68 DLISSL
-74 QMERRYSFAY
+74 QSERRTSFAY
-84 ALKKDM
+84 AIKRDVNSRTEM
-90 DSREQMGAQRL
+90 DAQRL
-101 VTDLAIKKLDQ
+101 VTDLAIKKLRR
-112 RNDSTLRNFEDYTF
+112 RNDSMLTSFEEYTSLRNLDR
-126 LKNLGGIRSAID
+126 IRAAID

-163 VPVGNNSYL
+163 VPVTNNRYL
-172 NPVFNDLVT
+172 EPVFNDLII
-181 QKILSEMTTYLG
+181 QKILSEMVTYLG

-208 MVGTLYGLS
+208 MANTLYGLL
-217 GVFDIYKSYEAELL
+217 GVFEIYKSYETELL
-231 TKASPSFLE
+231 AKAPPPFLQ
-240 EYKSISQ
+240 EYKRTSQ
-247 NTALRPTMRYITKT
+247 NSALRPTIRYITKT
-261 FQKFYFDSL
+261 FEKFHFDSL
-270 YDAETWWKISGEGTD
+270 YDAETWWKISGDGTD
-285 QLKNL
+285 ELKNL
-290 QQDII
+290 QHDIMQ
-295 PRVEASMNTIYNKE
+295 RVQANMNTIYNKE
-309 VLGKQSALAFLV
+309 VLSKQSTLAFLA
-321 IAVLVV
+321 IAVVVV
-327 FGIMFYTTQVI
+327 FGIMLYTTQVI

-347 AAQKIARGI
+347 AAQKISRGI
-356 TGVQI
+356 TGVPVA
-361 SNDSHDV
+361 NESHDV
-368 IGSLGESISK
+368 IGSLGQSISK

-405 SEDDVLGT
+405 SEDDILGT

-452 NKECIFV
+452 NKQCNFV

-467 GKIKEQELGYGWI
+467 GRKKEEELGYGWI
-480 EGMYP
+480 EGMHP
-485 DDYTRCAEVFEDAFM
+485 EDYSRCSEVFDHAFS
-500 QRKEY
+500 QRREY

-532 GKFEGYIGS
+532 GKFEGFIGS
-541 CIDVHETKMHEQRK
+541 CIDIHETKMHEDRK

-580 LTMFRDHETSNANI
+580 LNMFRDYEAGKENI
-594 SSQAIQTSLS
+594 SSQMIQTSLA

-625 IDSGKLELKMQNFDL
+625 IDSGKLDLKMQNFD
-640 VDLVKET
+640 VNDLVRET
-647 VDDVQQTTQHQ
+647 VDDLQQTTRHE
-658 ILVNDKADC
+658 IRIKNNVDC
-667 RFFGDKDRIGQ
+667 KLFGDKDRIGQ
-678 VLLNLLTNAV
+678 VLLNLLTNAI

-698 VNINKPSQNII
+698 VDVYRPSQNII
-709 SISVKDHG
+709 SISVRDHG

-751 IASEIINRHNGTI
+751 IASEIVNRHNGTI
-764 SVESEK
+764 YVESEK

-780 PIAVN
+780 PISAS